1 VSNRILIGAGVA
13 LVVSF
18 LMLLLGGY
26 AVGLSFGHI
35 YVFLFLLIEFG
46 IFLALLAVATW
57 VVATV
62 WKAVMRRG

>member
-1 VSNRILIGAGVA
+1 MSNRILIRAGVA

-26 AVGLSFGHI
+26 AVGSFGHI
-35 YVFLFLLIEFG
+35 YVFFFLLIEFG

-62 WKAVMRRG
+62 WKAVMRQG